1 MRQVQVSDSSTL
13 ITLDGNAIVNQG
25 TTTIYA
31 DSIAVN
37 QGTGI
42 AECFGNVH
50 INDADSVHSYAQYL
64 KYIGQERIAYLKKN
78 VKLTD
83 GKGTL
88 VTDDLVYNIASGVGS
103 YTNGGKVVNGSTVL
117 TSTDAT
123 YYTDTKD
130 VFFKKY
136 VHLTDPQ
143 YDIKADSLRYNT

>member
-13 ITLDGNAIVNQG
+13 ITLAGNAIVKQG

-64 KYIGQERIAYLKKN
+64 KYIGQERIAYLKK
-78 VKLTD
+78 KC
-83 GKGTL
+83 
-88 VTDDLVYNIASGVGS
+88 
-103 YTNGGKVVNGSTVL
+103 
-117 TSTDAT
+117 
-123 YYTDTKD
+123 
-130 VFFKKY
+130 
-136 VHLTDPQ
+136 
-143 YDIKADSLRYNT
+143 KAYRWQRNFGYRRPCV